1 MVKAAYGFPSATPGV
16 AFSRDHLKKPW
27 TEVCTTASRHIHRVT
42 MYYTG
47 GTSAKFY
54 ACKRLTAF
62 WACASLPVGAIQGL
76 SEGGTIPFTAFLL
89 YVGQLNTL
97 IEQTGWVARIVLGML
112 LFFSLFSWA
121 LIFQKL
127 MMFGRINRQTSL
139 FLRVFRANRT
149 LPDPRQMGDGRSPLE
164 SEYAAGFRELESQVR
179 TGNPPGKL
187 TSLNAVTV
195 SMQLAA
201 AEEVRRAE
209 SYMPWLATTGSV
221 TPFIGLFGTVWGV
234 MDAFTG
240 LGTAGAAS
248 LRAVAPGI
256 AEALITTAAG
266 LFTAVPAVIAYN
278 HFVHDIRELS
288 ARMDSFALEV
298 SAVVEKLYPSQRG

>member
-1 MVKAAYGFPSATPGV
+1 M
-16 AFSRDHLKKPW
+16 
-27 TEVCTTASRHIHRVT
+27 
-42 MYYTG
+42 
-47 GTSAKFY
+47 
-54 ACKRLTAF
+54 
-62 WACASLPVGAIQGL
+62 PVGAIDEL
-76 SEGGTIPFTAFLL
+76 SEGETIPLPAFLL
-89 YVGQLNTL
+89 YAGQLNTL

-112 LFFSLFSWA
+112 LAFSLFSWA

-127 MMFGRINRQTSL
+127 FMFSRIKRQTAL
-139 FLRVFRANRT
+139 FLRIFRANRT
-149 LPDPRQMGDGRSPLE
+149 LPDPRQMGGGGSPLE
-164 SEYAAGFRELESQVR
+164 NVYAAGFREIESQMR
-179 TGNPPGKL
+179 AGNPTGKI

-195 SMQLAA
+195 TMQLAA
-201 AEEVRRAE
+201 ADEVRKVE

-278 HFVHDIRELS
+278 HFLHSIRDLS
-288 ARMDSFALEV
+288 SRMDSFALEV
-298 SAVVEKLYPSQRG
+298 SAVVEKVYPSQRG